1 VILLGY
7 YSSFETWQL
16 FEVVEE
22 LASLRSLRGTTGK
35 YLVFSACE
43 TTKGLDLTWLKLKRV
58 KALMLYPGS

>member
-1 VILLGY
+1 
-7 YSSFETWQL
+7 L